1 MSVERHEANA
11 PLRVL
16 AHGLRDVELAC
27 RDTIVAHLV
36 LVVRLLVAAHA
47 LRDLPCI
54 RPPGKQLLLIGVGRS
69 PALPSPS
76 LQNL

>member
-16 AHGLRDVELAC
+16 ARGLRDVELAC
-27 RDTIVAHLV
+27 GDTIVAHLV

-47 LRDLPCI
+47 LRNLLCI
-54 RPPGKQLLLIGVGRS
+54 RPPGKQLLLIGVARFPA
-69 PALPSPS
+69 PALP